1 MINVHKRLYLL
12 CVVLFLVFLGSAVSV
27 KAEMEMEPVVV
38 SATRTES
45 SLKETSA
52 AVEIITREEI
62 EAKGAIRLRDI
73 LRFSAGLTFP
83 KKDAVSIRGM
93 NQDQTLILI
102 DGKRFTG
109 EVGGNF
115 EIDRLPVNNIE
126 RIEIVRGPVSAM
138 YGTDALGGVINIIT
152 RKPDKF
158 SIEINPQYGFFSE
171 DSDGD
176 QKSVSFFA
184 SIPISERFAA
194 SLTGTW
200 RDYGQLDN
208 RYHESIQKDGDEQ
221 TVGLD
226 LFFELTDSDTIIF
239 RGDYM
244 TEDGDDYI
252 KNGKIKMSDDNQRQ
266 NYSLAWKHSGKRL
279 DSELTIYTS
288 IYEKDFEV
296 RKNSSD
302 KLMKFVAA
310 DRSTTVIEGHGT
322 SILKSHRLTAGGEL
336 RRETFKGNVLHTG
349 KHTYHGVREGIPYV
363 GSEIDID
370 YYAAYL
376 QDEWLLTDK
385 LTLTGAIRYDDSDHF
400 ESEVS
405 PKIGLVYRFIEH
417 IDGGLRFKA
426 NYGQGFKTPTPAD
439 LYKQNVRHD
448 KKMVMLPNENLGPET
463 SHSFD
468 LSIEGNY
475 KKFSGKISY
484 FQNDV
489 EDLIDNVFTGKID
502 PITGYKIVRSENIKD
517 AEIKGFEAEAEYR
530 FLKNAG
536 LRATYMYLD
545 AQGDIL
551 VGPPPLRQ
559 FAEKRLEQRQRHRA
573 TFSADYTYQP
583 WGLRLDLWGEYTGDM
598 LLNYERDKKNNI
610 TGSNDK
616 SYWLC
621 YASIAKD
628 IGEHLELY
636 AGINNIFDKK
646 DDEIPLYGTY
656 IFTGIRMKF

>member
-1 MINVHKRLYLL
+1 MTESIIKRYKKLYIP
-12 CVVLFLVFLGSAVSV
+12 CVVLFLIFLGSAT
-27 KAEMEMEPVVV
+27 KARPEIVMEPVVV

-73 LRFSAGLTFP
+73 LRFSVGLSFP
-83 KKDAVSIRGM
+83 QKDAVSIRGM

-109 EVGGNF
+109 EVGGAF
-115 EIDRLPVNNIE
+115 EIDRLQVNNIE

-152 RKPDKF
+152 RKPDEF

-184 SIPISERFAA
+184 SIPVFKRLSA

-226 LFFELTDSDTIIF
+226 LFFELTDSDSIIF

-244 TEDGDDYI
+244 TKEGDDFI
-252 KNGKIKMSDDNQRQ
+252 KRGAVKMTDDNQRQ
-266 NYSLAWKHSGKRL
+266 NYSLAWKHSGERL
-279 DSELTIYTS
+279 DSELMIYTS
-288 IYEKDFEV
+288 IYDKDFEV
-296 RKNSSD
+296 RKNSND

-322 SILKSHRLTAGGEL
+322 SILKSHRVTAGAEL
-336 RRETFKGNVLHTG
+336 RRESFKGNVLHTG
-349 KHTYHGVREGIPYV
+349 KHTYHGVREGIPYA

-405 PKIGLVYRFIEH
+405 PKIGIVYRFIEH
-417 IDGGLRFKA
+417 SDGGLRFKA

-448 KKMVMLPNENLGPET
+448 KKMVMLPNENIGPET
-463 SHSFD
+463 SNSFD

-475 KKFSGKISY
+475 KKFSGKVSF

-502 PITGYKIVRSENIKD
+502 PITGYKIVNTYDLVSL
-517 AEIKGFEAEAEYR
+517 FEQEVT
-530 FLKNAG
+530 K
-536 LRATYMYLD
+536 
-545 AQGDIL
+545 
-551 VGPPPLRQ
+551 V
-559 FAEKRLEQRQRHRA
+559 
-573 TFSADYTYQP
+573 
-583 WGLRLDLWGEYTGDM
+583 
-598 LLNYERDKKNNI
+598 
-610 TGSNDK
+610 
-616 SYWLC
+616 
-621 YASIAKD
+621 
-628 IGEHLELY
+628 
-636 AGINNIFDKK
+636 
-646 DDEIPLYGTY
+646 
-656 IFTGIRMKF
+656 